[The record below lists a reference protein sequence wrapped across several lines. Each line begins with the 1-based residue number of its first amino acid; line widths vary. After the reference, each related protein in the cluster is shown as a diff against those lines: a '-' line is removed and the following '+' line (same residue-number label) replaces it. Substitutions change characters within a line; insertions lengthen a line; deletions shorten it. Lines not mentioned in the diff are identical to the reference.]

1 MAVRSIYSDVRRRGG
16 IAATHELLRDGHT
29 SHQLTAAVRSGE
41 VVRIRQGHYG
51 CPELSQEE
59 QQAVRVGGRLNAL
72 SAAHFLGI
80 WSPTPLGLDVAV
92 PPDARAL
99 RSPIDKT
106 VRLKA
111 LPRPGVAVTWNDPR
125 VLGTRSVLDPLFC
138 LDAIIRSQPA
148 IVAFAA
154 VESALHLGL
163 VTKARWSRYVDSV
176 PRRKRGRLGR
186 VGHLSDS
193 GGESLLKFHLL
204 TLQLPFVQQ
213 LKVPGVGRVDFLIGE
228 CLVVEVDGAEF
239 HTTREAFEEDR
250 RRDALLSTLG
260 YRVLRFSYNQ
270 INKRWPVVEAA
281 ILAAISRNDHRR

>member
-1 MAVRSIYSDVRRRGG
+1 MRSIYSDVRRRGG

-41 VVRIRQGHYG
+41 VIRLRQGHYG
-51 CPELSQEE
+51 CPELSQSE

-72 SAAHFLGI
+72 SAAQFLGI
-80 WSPTPLGLDVAV
+80 WSPTPLHLDVAV
-92 PPDARAL
+92 PSDARAL
-99 RSPIDKT
+99 RSPIDRT
-106 VRLKA
+106 VRLKT
-111 LPRPGVAVTWNDPR
+111 LTRSGVVVTWNDPR
-125 VLGTRSVLDPLFC
+125 LLGTRSVLDPLFC

-163 VTKARWSRYVDSV
+163 VTRVSWRRYVDSV
-176 PRRKRGRLGR
+176 PRRRRGRLTN
-186 VGHLSDS
+186 VSHLSDS

-204 TLQLPFVQQ
+204 ALRLPFAQQ
-213 LKVPGVGRVDFLIGE
+213 VKVPGVGRVDFLIGE
-228 CLVVEVDGAEF
+228 CLVLEVDGAEF

-250 RRDALLSTLG
+250 RRDALLSSLG

-281 ILAAISRNDHRR
+281 ILTAISRDDHRR

>member
-1 MAVRSIYSDVRRRGG
+1 VRSIYSDVLRRGG

-41 VVRIRQGHYG
+41 VIRIRQGHYG
-51 CPELSQEE
+51 CPELSQAE

-72 SAAHFLGI
+72 SAAQFLGI
-80 WSPTPLGLDVAV
+80 WSPTPLQLDVAV

-111 LPRPGVAVTWNDPR
+111 LTRPGVAVTWNDPR
-125 VLGTRSVLDPLFC
+125 AFGTRSVLDPLFC

-163 VTKARWSRYVDSV
+163 VTRSSWRRYVDSV
-176 PRRKRGRLGR
+176 PRRKRGRLSN
-186 VGHLSDS
+186 VSHLSDS
-193 GGESLLKFHLL
+193 GGESLLKFHILA
-204 TLQLPFVQQ
+204 LQLPFVQQ
-213 LKVPGVGRVDFLIGE
+213 PKIPGVGRVDFLIGQ

-239 HTTREAFEEDR
+239 HTSREAFEEDR
-250 RRDALLSTLG
+250 RRDAQLSALG

-270 INKRWPVVEAA
+270 VDKRWPVVEAA
-281 ILAAISRNDHRR
+281 LLAAISRNDHHR